1 MPKKKEIKLVI
12 FDLGKVILDFDHMI
26 TCNKLAKYSKKDA
39 HYIYD
44 FIFNSEMLNEFERG
58 EISSMEMFSVI
69 SSELG
74 LDISFEKFK
83 EIWGDIFTIKE
94 GIEQLIHQVKTLAK
108 IAVLSN
114 TDEMHFEDIRD
125 KVEIIKDF
133 DWLFLSHEAGYRKP
147 EKEIFEYA
155 INKSGI
161 SPENIIFI
169 DDIQEFVEAA
179 NKLGMTG
186 ILYKDIIT
194 LKKDLEFYLDIIVS

>member
-1 MPKKKEIKLVI
+1 MLKKKEIKLVI
-12 FDLGKVILDFDHMI
+12 FDIGKVILDFDHMI

-39 HYIYD
+39 RYIYD
-44 FIFNSEMLNEFERG
+44 FIFNSEMLDEYERG
-58 EISSMEMFSVI
+58 EISSMEMFSAI
-69 SSELG
+69 SGELG
-74 LDISFEKFK
+74 LDISFKKFK
-83 EIWGDIFTIKE
+83 EIWSNIFTIKE
-94 GIEQLIHQVKTLAK
+94 GIEQLIHRVKTLAK

-155 INKSGI
+155 INKTGI

-179 NKLGMTG
+179 NKLGITG

>member
-1 MPKKKEIKLVI
+1 MLKKKEIKLVI
-12 FDLGKVILDFDHMI
+12 FDIGKVILDFDHMI

-39 HYIYD
+39 GYIYD
-44 FIFNSEMLNEFERG
+44 FIFNSEMLDEYERG
-58 EISSMEMFSVI
+58 EINSMEIFSAI
-69 SSELG
+69 SDELG

-83 EIWGDIFTIKE
+83 EIWSNIFTIKE

-133 DWLFLSHEAGYRKP
+133 DWLFLSHETGYRKP

-155 INKSGI
+155 INKTGI

-169 DDIQEFVEAA
+169 DDIQEFVKAA
-179 NKLGMTG
+179 NKLGITG

>member
-1 MPKKKEIKLVI
+1 MLKKKEIKLVI
-12 FDLGKVILDFDHMI
+12 FDIGKVILDFDHMI

-39 HYIYD
+39 RYIYD
-44 FIFNSEMLNEFERG
+44 FIFNSEMLDEYERG
-58 EISSMEMFSVI
+58 KINSMEMFSAI
-69 SSELG
+69 SGELG

-83 EIWGDIFTIKE
+83 EIWSNIFTIKE
-94 GIEQLIHQVKTLAK
+94 GIEQLIHRVKTLAK

-155 INKSGI
+155 INKTGI

-179 NKLGMTG
+179 NKLGITG

-194 LKKDLEFYLDIIVS
+194 LKKDLEFYLDIIAS

>member
-1 MPKKKEIKLVI
+1 MLKKKEIKLVI
-12 FDLGKVILDFDHMI
+12 FDIGKVILDFDHMI

-39 HYIYD
+39 RYIYD
-44 FIFNSEMLNEFERG
+44 FIFNSEMLDEYERG
-58 EISSMEMFSVI
+58 KINSMEMFSAI
-69 SSELG
+69 SGELG

-83 EIWGDIFTIKE
+83 EIWSNIFTLKE
-94 GIEQLIHQVKTLAK
+94 GIEQLIHRVKTLAK

-155 INKSGI
+155 INKTGI

-179 NKLGMTG
+179 NKLGITG

-194 LKKDLEFYLDIIVS
+194 LKKDLEFYLDTIV

>member
-1 MPKKKEIKLVI
+1 MLKKKEIKLVI
-12 FDLGKVILDFDHMI
+12 FDIGKVILDFDHMT

-39 HYIYD
+39 RYIYD
-44 FIFNSEMLNEFERG
+44 FIFNSEMLDEYERG
-58 EISSMEMFSVI
+58 KINSMEMFSAI
-69 SSELG
+69 SGELG

-83 EIWGDIFTIKE
+83 EIWSNIFTIKE
-94 GIEQLIHQVKTLAK
+94 GIEQLIHRVKTLAK

-155 INKSGI
+155 INKTGI

-179 NKLGMTG
+179 SKLGITG

>member
-1 MPKKKEIKLVI
+1 MLKKKEIKLVI
-12 FDLGKVILDFDHMI
+12 FDIGKVILDFDHMI

-39 HYIYD
+39 RYIYD
-44 FIFNSEMLNEFERG
+44 FIFNSEMLDEYERG
-58 EISSMEMFSVI
+58 KINSMEMFSAI
-69 SSELG
+69 SGELG

-83 EIWGDIFTIKE
+83 EIWSNIFTIKE
-94 GIEQLIHQVKTLAK
+94 GIEQLIHRVKTLAK

-155 INKSGI
+155 INKTGI

-179 NKLGMTG
+179 NKLGITG

>member
-1 MPKKKEIKLVI
+1 MLKKKEIKLVI
-12 FDLGKVILDFDHMI
+12 FDIGKVILDFDHMI

-39 HYIYD
+39 RYIYD
-44 FIFNSEMLNEFERG
+44 FIFNSEMLDEYERG
-58 EISSMEMFSVI
+58 EINSMEMFSAI
-69 SSELG
+69 SGELG

-83 EIWGDIFTIKE
+83 EIWSNIFTLKE
-94 GIEQLIHQVKTLAK
+94 GIEQLIHRVKTLAK

-133 DWLFLSHEAGYRKP
+133 DWLFLSYEAGYRKP

-155 INKSGI
+155 INKTGI

-179 NKLGMTG
+179 NKLGITG

>member
-1 MPKKKEIKLVI
+1 MLKKKEIKLVI
-12 FDLGKVILDFDHMI
+12 FDIGKVILDFDHMI

-39 HYIYD
+39 RYIYD
-44 FIFNSEMLNEFERG
+44 FIFNSEMLDEYERG
-58 EISSMEMFSVI
+58 KINSMEIFSAI
-69 SSELG
+69 SGELG

-83 EIWGDIFTIKE
+83 EIWSNIFTIKE
-94 GIEQLIHQVKTLAK
+94 GIEQLIHRVKTLAK

-155 INKSGI
+155 INKTGI

-169 DDIQEFVEAA
+169 DDIGEFVEAA
-179 NKLGMTG
+179 NKLGITG

>member
-1 MPKKKEIKLVI
+1 MLKKKEIKLVI
-12 FDLGKVILDFDHMI
+12 FDIGKVILDFDHMI

-39 HYIYD
+39 RYIYD
-44 FIFNSEMLNEFERG
+44 FIFNSEMLDEYERG
-58 EISSMEMFSVI
+58 KINSMEMFSAI
-69 SSELG
+69 SGELG

-83 EIWGDIFTIKE
+83 EIWSNIFTLKE
-94 GIEQLIHQVKTLAK
+94 GIEQLIHRVKTLAK

-155 INKSGI
+155 INKTGI

-179 NKLGMTG
+179 NKLGITG

>member
-1 MPKKKEIKLVI
+1 MLKKKEIKLVI
-12 FDLGKVILDFDHMI
+12 FDIGKVILDFDHMI

-39 HYIYD
+39 RYIYD
-44 FIFNSEMLNEFERG
+44 FIFNSEMLDEYERG
-58 EISSMEMFSVI
+58 KINSMEMFSAI
-69 SSELG
+69 SGELG

-83 EIWGDIFTIKE
+83 EIWSNIFTIKE
-94 GIEQLIHQVKTLAK
+94 GIEQLIHRVKTLAK

-133 DWLFLSHEAGYRKP
+133 DWLFLSYEAGYRKS

-155 INKSGI
+155 INKTGI

-179 NKLGMTG
+179 SKLGITG

>member
-1 MPKKKEIKLVI
+1 MLKKKEIKLVI
-12 FDLGKVILDFDHMI
+12 FDIGKVILDFDHMI

-39 HYIYD
+39 RYIYD
-44 FIFNSEMLNEFERG
+44 FIFNSEMLDEYERG
-58 EISSMEMFSVI
+58 KINSMEIFSAI
-69 SSELG
+69 SGELG

-83 EIWGDIFTIKE
+83 EIWSNIFTIKE
-94 GIEQLIHQVKTLAK
+94 GIEQLIHRVKTLAK

-155 INKSGI
+155 INKTGI

-179 NKLGMTG
+179 NKLGITG